1 MTSYGLNTDQII
13 NIEVKHM
20 SEIEE
25 KIITTVKEK
34 FRLMSVN
41 LLKTILI
48 LILKKIRDQIIKQ

>member
-25 KIITTVKEK
+25 KIILEYKEMGGK
-34 FRLMSVN
+34 LWF
-41 LLKTILI
+41 
-48 LILKKIRDQIIKQ
+48 LKK